1 MTGFQSKR
9 AMAQARLEAL
19 QESPSRSV
27 SDEVELATLEKAV
40 DQLNDKWLY
49 LRERVLE
56 QIVKDVNSGDLTAI
70 EELLVYC
77 DEEAMRQ
84 FLPEEGFV

>member
-9 AMAQARLEAL
+9 ASAQ
-19 QESPSRSV
+19 
-27 SDEVELATLEKAV
+27 DK
-40 DQLNDKWLY
+40 LNDQWIH
-49 LRERVLE
+49 LRDRVLD
-56 QIVKDVNSGDLTAI
+56 QIVKDVNDGDLTAI

-84 FLPEEGFV
+84 YLPEQDPFI

>member
-9 AMAQARLEAL
+9 ASAL
-19 QESPSRSV
+19 
-27 SDEVELATLEKAV
+27 DK
-40 DQLNDKWLY
+40 LNTEWID

-56 QIVKDVNSGDLTAI
+56 QIVKDVNDGDLTAI

-77 DEEAMRQ
+77 DEEAMKQ
-84 FLPEEGFV
+84 FLPEEA

>member
-9 AMAQARLEAL
+9 ASAL
-19 QESPSRSV
+19 
-27 SDEVELATLEKAV
+27 DK
-40 DQLNDKWLY
+40 LNTEWID

-56 QIVKDVNSGDLTAI
+56 QIVKDVNDGDLTAI

-84 FLPEEGFV
+84 YLPEEGL

>member
-9 AMAQARLEAL
+9 ASAL
-19 QESPSRSV
+19 
-27 SDEVELATLEKAV
+27 
-40 DQLNDKWLY
+40 DKLDTQWID

-56 QIVKDVNSGDLTAI
+56 QIVKDVNDGDLTAI

-77 DEEAMRQ
+77 DEEAMRYYV
-84 FLPEEGFV
+84 PEEGL

>member
-9 AMAQARLEAL
+9 AQS
-19 QESPSRSV
+19 Q
-27 SDEVELATLEKAV
+27 DK
-40 DQLNDKWLY
+40 LNGQWLN
-49 LRERVLE
+49 LRDRVLE
-56 QIVKDVNSGDLTAI
+56 QIVKDVNDGDLTAI

-84 FLPEEGFV
+84 YLPEVDA

>member
-9 AMAQARLEAL
+9 ASAL
-19 QESPSRSV
+19 
-27 SDEVELATLEKAV
+27 DK
-40 DQLNDKWLY
+40 LNTQWID

-56 QIVKDVNSGDLTAI
+56 QIVKDVNDGDLTAI

-84 FLPEEGFV
+84 YLPEVTVDE

>member
-9 AMAQARLEAL
+9 DMAHDRLN
-19 QESPSRSV
+19 
-27 SDEVELATLEKAV
+27 T
-40 DQLNDKWLY
+40 KWID
-49 LRERVLE
+49 LRDRVLE
-56 QIVKDVNSGDLTAI
+56 QIVRDVEDGDLTAI

-84 FLPEEGFV
+84 YLPEELWK

>member
-9 AMAQARLEAL
+9 ASAQ
-19 QESPSRSV
+19 
-27 SDEVELATLEKAV
+27 DK
-40 DQLNDKWLY
+40 LNTEWID

-56 QIVKDVNSGDLTAI
+56 QIVKDVNDGDLTAI

-84 FLPEEGFV
+84 YLPEVTVDE

>member
-9 AMAQARLEAL
+9 ASAQ
-19 QESPSRSV
+19 
-27 SDEVELATLEKAV
+27 DK
-40 DQLNDKWLY
+40 LNTEWID

-56 QIVKDVNSGDLTAI
+56 QIVKDVNDGDLTAI

-84 FLPEEGFV
+84 YLPEVAVDE